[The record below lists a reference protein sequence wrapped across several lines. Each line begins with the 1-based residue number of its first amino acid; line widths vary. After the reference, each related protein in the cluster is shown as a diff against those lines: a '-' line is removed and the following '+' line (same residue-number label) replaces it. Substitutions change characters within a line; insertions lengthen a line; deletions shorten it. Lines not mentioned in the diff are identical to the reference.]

1 MSYPTELT
9 PAQQAAAEFLRDI
22 HAARQG
28 LPAEITPG
36 IRAEA
41 RAVVAA
47 VRPHLAT
54 EPPVHDD
61 IHHYLST
68 GCLHGEMTLPDGRTG
83 HQYCQ
88 GMTGMAGMKRGGRCK
103 FCDALCRCGCHKSV
117 AEQCNSCDQED

>member
-1 MSYPTELT
+1 MTDLT
-9 PAQQAAAEFLRDI
+9 LAEQAAAEAI
-22 HAARQG
+22 VEHW
-28 LPAEITPG
+28 TPLDG
-36 IRAEA
+36 DPDLTVDDVADEA

-88 GMTGMAGMKRGGRCK
+88 GMTGMAGAKRGGRCK
-103 FCDALCRCGCHKSV
+103 FCDAPCQCPCHQATES
-117 AEQCNSCDQED
+117 ETTR